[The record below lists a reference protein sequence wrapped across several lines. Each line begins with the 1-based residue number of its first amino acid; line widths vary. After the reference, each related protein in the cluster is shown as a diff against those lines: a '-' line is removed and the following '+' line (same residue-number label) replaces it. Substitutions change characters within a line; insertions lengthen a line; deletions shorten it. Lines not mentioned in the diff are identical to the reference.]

1 MAAEQEDLSIYLE
14 STPFLDSDHELV
26 VETARQLTEGCTTDK
41 ERLERIYYFVR
52 ELPYEILESFEYL
65 ANGER
70 SASAVLR
77 HGHAF
82 CMGKASSFVALC
94 RAAGIPAR
102 IGFQELHAPEK
113 EFMSE
118 EVRRMWAD
126 RKLPWH
132 SLGEA
137 YLDGRWLKLDATIPS
152 DVAADKG
159 KPYVQEFDGVS
170 DIPTVEGPIVK
181 ELGAYPDYP
190 DEVARW
196 YEDMASEVMRVVK
209 ERGEQE
215 STSEDAW
222 WDGPSS
228 DKVKERSVS

>member
-1 MAAEQEDLSIYLE
+1 MAAPQEDLSVYLE
-14 STPFLDSDHELV
+14 STPFLDADHELV
-26 VETARQLTEGCTTDK
+26 IETARRITEGCTSDH

-52 ELPYEILESFEYL
+52 ELPYEILDSFEYL
-65 ANGER
+65 AKGER
-70 SASAVLR
+70 SASAVLK

-94 RAAGIPAR
+94 RASGIPAR

-113 EFMSE
+113 EFMSQ
-118 EVRRMWAD
+118 EVRDLWAD

-152 DVAADKG
+152 DVALEKG

-190 DEVARW
+190 EEVARW
-196 YEDMASEVMRVVK
+196 YEDMAKEVMRVVK

-215 STSEDAW
+215 STGEDAW

-228 DKVKERSVS
+228 DKVQEKSVG

>member
-1 MAAEQEDLSIYLE
+1 MTDTQNLDVYLAATAYL
-14 STPFLDSDHELV
+14 DADHELV
-26 VETARQLTEGCTTDK
+26 IETARELTDGCATEAEK
-41 ERLERIYYFVR
+41 LERIYYYVR

-65 ANGER
+65 ARGER
-70 SASAVLR
+70 EASAVLR
-77 HGHAF
+77 HGRAF

-102 IGFQELHAPEK
+102 IGFQKLHAPEK

-118 EVRRMWAD
+118 EVRELWGERE
-126 RKLPWH
+126 LPWH

-152 DVAADKG
+152 RVAADKG
-159 KPYVQEFDGVS
+159 KPYEQEFDGVN
-170 DIPTVEGPIVK
+170 DIPTVEGPIVE

-196 YEDMASEVMRVVK
+196 YEDMAREVMRVV
-209 ERGEQE
+209 EQRDAGGTGED
-215 STSEDAW
+215 DALW
-222 WDGPSS
+222 GGPATQQ
-228 DKVKERSVS
+228 VREHSVS